1 MDLSKPA
8 SIAAVVQRMV
18 EESERRA
25 CKISALRDAI
35 ANGNYRVS
43 AAVLA
48 EAVMR
53 SMLS

>member
-8 SIAAVVQRMV
+8 SMAGLARRMV

-25 CKISALRDAI
+25 DKLAALREAI
-35 ANGNYRVS
+35 AAGSYSAS
-43 AAVLA
+43 AASIA

-53 SMLS
+53 SMQG